1 MIGVMPCSGACNVGQ
16 MSAKAVV
23 EAIQRRP
30 GEIAFVCALG
40 LPLQIPGIVKKAHE
54 NYTHHIAV
62 NGCNV
67 SCATKALQSVGVEPE
82 VSLLVTEASC
92 IEKNED
98 LTDESGLPALVESVL
113 AAVDGVGAAGRVE
126 EDVNLVR

>member
-16 MSAKAVV
+16 MSGKAVV

-30 GEIAFVCALG
+30 GEVGFVCALG

-54 NYTHHIAV
+54 NYDRHIAV

-67 SCATKALQSVGVEPE
+67 ACATKALQSVGVEPE
-82 VSLLVTEASC
+82 VSLLVTDESRL
-92 IEKNED
+92 EKNGG
-98 LTDESGLPALVESVL
+98 LTDENGLPALIDSVL
-113 AAVDGVGAAGRVE
+113 AAVDGAGGRE
-126 EDVNLVR
+126 RPARAQG

>member
-30 GEIAFVCALG
+30 GEIGFVCALG

-54 NYTHHIAV
+54 NYSEHIAV

-67 SCATKALQSVGVEPE
+67 GCATKALQSVDVEPE
-82 VSLLVTEASC
+82 VNILVTEASC
-92 IEKNED
+92 IEKNGD
-98 LTDESGLPALVESVL
+98 LTDESGLPALVDGIL
-113 AAVDGVGAAGRVE
+113 AAVDQVGAGPR
-126 EDVNLVR
+126 